1 MVDFELDTQR
11 MEEMFSRSDTQLP
24 LRKTGSIKKTVRGLS
39 RSTQGLQRV
48 LILNSKKSMNV
59 GIFLKQ
65 FKRPLRDIVDDIRR
79 GNWLRFGAGKLKEL
93 CKLLPEE
100 GEVKKLQSFSGDLTQ
115 LSDPD
120 LFMVLLVKVPGYE
133 ERLRTL
139 MLREESSP

>member
-1 MVDFELDTQR
+1 MRNFNWDAIPRQSVLGKKNVWTSQSQRPMVDFELDTQR

-65 FKRPLRDIVDDIRR
+65 FKSTLRRASLPQERASVTSPRAHSS
-79 GNWLRFGAGKLKEL
+79 LGKSTEQNS
-93 CKLLPEE
+93 
-100 GEVKKLQSFSGDLTQ
+100 QSHI
-115 LSDPD
+115 P
-120 LFMVLLVKVPGYE
+120 
-133 ERLRTL
+133 
-139 MLREESSP
+139 